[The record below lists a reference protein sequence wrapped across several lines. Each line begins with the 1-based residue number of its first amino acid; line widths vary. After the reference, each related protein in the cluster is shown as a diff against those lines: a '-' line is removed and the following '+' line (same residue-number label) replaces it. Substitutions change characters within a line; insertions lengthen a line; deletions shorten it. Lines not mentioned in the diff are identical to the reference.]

1 MCTSAFTFFSFALTE
16 DTPVTLCKKEKRS
29 LFLSFNHDVASLFF
43 SSSLSLFLLLK
54 KLYITFSVIRPTQ
67 TCNSHNFN
75 CMCSE
80 SVFHSFLFSL
90 DINRPVV
97 SAKSSVLSSS
107 NSVFSYF
114 FLCFFLFLLL
124 FKP

>member
-1 MCTSAFTFFSFALTE
+1 MCASAFTFFSFVLTE
-16 DTPVTLCKKEKRS
+16 DTPVSLCRKEKRS

-43 SSSLSLFLLLK
+43 SSSISLLLLLK
-54 KLYITFSVIRPTQ
+54 KLYTTFSVIRPTR

-80 SVFHSFLFSL
+80 SLFHFFLFSL
-90 DINRPVV
+90 DINRPIV
-97 SAKSSVLSSS
+97 SAKSSVLSASI
-107 NSVFSYF
+107 SVFSYF